1 MTRGDRIKQWPIE
14 KIIKWLI
21 LIERNAI
28 KNAHKLG
35 AMSDEDLAKDWYEF
49 LTEEDSNACDT

>member
-1 MTRGDRIKQWPIE
+1 MTRSDKIKQWPVE

-28 KNAHKLG
+28 KNAHKLS
-35 AMSDEDLAKDWYEF
+35 AMSDEDLAEDWYEF
-49 LTEEDSNACDT
+49 LTEEDKDEGNT